1 VSEGTVEAQ
10 FYEICMTSLYY
21 FWDVW

>member
-1 VSEGTVEAQ
+1 VEVQ